1 MEETMISKA
10 EFRKKKGCRGTHI
23 NSGYLVASESGD
35 WVSVAKDLDQVKEQ
49 VLEMVANGVLEAA
62 ITVYKVSETF
72 SVKVEENVT
81 VTTRR

>member
-1 MEETMISKA
+1 MISKA
-10 EFRKKKGCRGTHI
+10 EFRKNRGCRDSHV
-23 NSGYLVASESGD
+23 NSGYLVASKSGD

-81 VTTRR
+81 VTTRC